1 MAGRKQL
8 ISTGALLALLL
19 FMSFFDNF
27 TQIPMIAPYASG
39 LGANAVMTGWIV
51 GIYSLTNSLGNIG
64 AGIILDKFGRRIPLA
79 IGLAWA
85 GLGVWLYG
93 FVGTPLGLLGAR
105 AFHGLGGSILVPAIF
120 TMAADT
126 LPSGKRGQ
134 GMGRIGAVI
143 GLAAIIGPMVSGILR
158 QAWGPR
164 AVFTTVFVVMAL
176 GGLLALTLPETL
188 SRNERDEKKKTEGVR
203 IPFTAAPFQIASAAG
218 FGIAFGLGALT
229 FMLPLQMER
238 AGMAAAR
245 SGSVFSFFAVV
256 AVLLMLTIGRRG
268 SRRTTLALGFLAIA
282 ASFAIFSLGS
292 SFEVVSLGMA
302 VFGIGFGMTYPTLNT
317 QVAAMYPVQERG
329 RAYGI
334 FYAFYTLGVVIA
346 PPLIG
351 WLTEF
356 TSTTFIFGAF
366 AAVSLAASL
375 FLYFFRHLMDV
386 EPQQEPVQP
395 AAV

>member
-1 MAGRKQL
+1 MNVQTYMVKCSTCASRGNYDESDGITIWRDGRQL

-126 LPSGKRGQ
+126 LPSGKRGP

-188 SRNERDEKKKTEGVR
+188 SRTSATRKRRPKAFAFRSPPPRFKLPVQPDS
-203 IPFTAAPFQIASAAG
+203 ASLSVLVHSPSCFHCKWSEPVWPQPVPEA
-218 FGIAFGLGALT
+218 
-229 FMLPLQMER
+229 
-238 AGMAAAR
+238 
-245 SGSVFSFFAVV
+245 SSVFS
-256 AVLLMLTIGRRG
+256 R
-268 SRRTTLALGFLAIA
+268 
-282 ASFAIFSLGS
+282 
-292 SFEVVSLGMA
+292 
-302 VFGIGFGMTYPTLNT
+302 
-317 QVAAMYPVQERG
+317 
-329 RAYGI
+329 
-334 FYAFYTLGVVIA
+334 
-346 PPLIG
+346 
-351 WLTEF
+351 W
-356 TSTTFIFGAF
+356 
-366 AAVSLAASL
+366 
-375 FLYFFRHLMDV
+375 
-386 EPQQEPVQP
+386 
-395 AAV
+395 